1 MTERVAVLGGGVAG
15 LTAAHELARARL
27 RGHGL
32 RGARPARRQ
41 GAQPAGAGLGSG
53 RARRSPR
60 RARLPLLPG
69 LLQARARHD
78 AAHRRR
84 SAPRRRRARA
94 AGAGGGAQRADH
106 ARAPAGV
113 ARGLRAGDAVRV
125 RGGHEARRPA
135 AGHGVVRGP
144 AADPADELRRAAA
157 RAVGAPEL
165 VALRRRG
172 PALAGVPEVPR
183 RRAHAHAGGREGAR
197 DERAH
202 RRVDPAAAALRP
214 HARRRAR
221 GSRARRAD
229 QRRLDRPLGGASRG
243 AGRRVPPRR
252 AGPGHPDGGRAR
264 DRCDGRRRDGHR
276 RPLRRG
282 GAGRGDAAARVS
294 RSCGPSSRGSSGSTS
309 WSRAG

>member
-15 LTAAHELARARL
+15 LTAAHELAERGFEVTVYEARDRL
-27 RGHGL
+27 G
-32 RGARPARRQ
+32 RQ
-41 GAQPAGAGLGSG
+41 GAQPAGAGLGRG

-78 AAHRRR
+78 AADRRR

-106 ARAPAGV
+106 ARAPARV

-144 AADPADELRRAAA
+144 AADAADELRRAAA

-221 GSRARRAD
+221 GPRARRARPATSGSTRG
-229 QRRLDRPLGGASRG
+229 RRISRG
-243 AGRRVPPRR
+243 SASSS
-252 AGPGHPDGGRAR
+252 
-264 DRCDGRRRDGHR
+264 
-276 RPLRRG
+276 
-282 GAGRGDAAARVS
+282 AAAR
-294 RSCGPSSRGSSGSTS
+294 R
-309 WSRAG
+309 SRASRWRAGA